1 MLSNRLCRS
10 GAPPRPGSD
19 KRIFVQRHSKQMER
33 SEGRQARSTYISR
46 IWRPCEPMVS
56 SPSKTCRTS
65 SGLRLSTSRMCTMA
79 QKVARSTET
88 NSRYESRAET
98 EAAVER
104 IHECF
109 KHIRA
114 AIAKEKVERTSAAAD
129 SHRGQPRSALDLPA
143 KI

>member
-1 MLSNRLCRS
+1 
-10 GAPPRPGSD
+10 
-19 KRIFVQRHSKQMER
+19 
-33 SEGRQARSTYISR
+33 
-46 IWRPCEPMVS
+46 MVS

-65 SGLRLSTSRMCTMA
+65 SGLRLSTSRMCVMA

-129 SHRGQPRSALDLPA
+129 SHRGQPRCALDLPA